1 MVACVQ
7 VRQSAQR
14 ILEEGHLISI
24 HDALGGGG
32 GGGGGAV
39 VEKD

>member
-14 ILEEGHLISI
+14 IVEEGHLSFN
-24 HDALGGGG
+24 HDAWKKKRGR
-32 GGGGGAV
+32 GGAV
-39 VEKD
+39 GEKD

>member
-14 ILEEGHLISI
+14 ILEEGHLNCN
-24 HDALGGGG
+24 HDAWGEVG
-32 GGGGGAV
+32 
-39 VEKD
+39 EKD